1 MSDLD
6 TSLAVHAGGLQAHR
20 NHTSRCVPFEP
31 PAALLARLDREADG
45 LWTSRRGR
53 GRRRMASDLLR
64 SANLEIRRL
73 LEGTGHITA
82 YLVLASAAG
91 RLSAHMVQ
99 LASG

>member
-6 TSLAVHAGGLQAHR
+6 TSLAVHPGGLQAHR
-20 NHTSRCVPFEP
+20 NRTSRCVPFES

-45 LWTSRRGR
+45 LWRCRRGR
-53 GRRRMASDLLR
+53 GRKRMASDLLR
-64 SANLEIRRL
+64 SAHLETRRL

-91 RLSAHMVQ
+91 RLSAHLVQ
-99 LASG
+99 LAGG

>member
-6 TSLAVHAGGLQAHR
+6 TSLAVHPGGLQAHR
-20 NHTSRCVPFEP
+20 NRTSRCVPFEP
-31 PAALLARLDREADG
+31 PAALLVRLDREADG
-45 LWTSRRGR
+45 LWKCKRGR
-53 GRRRMASDLLR
+53 GRGRVASDLFR
-64 SANLEIRRL
+64 SASLQVRGL
-73 LEGTGHITA
+73 FEGTGHITA